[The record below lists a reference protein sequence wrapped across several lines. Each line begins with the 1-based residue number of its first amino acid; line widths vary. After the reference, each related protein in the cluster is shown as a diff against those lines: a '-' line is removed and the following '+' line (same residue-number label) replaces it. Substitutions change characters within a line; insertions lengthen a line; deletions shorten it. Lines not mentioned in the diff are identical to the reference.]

1 MHMDAGSRRVDNR
14 STIDHNCVPVQLRS
28 VRHKNSLALSL
39 SHTHTC
45 WRASSR
51 SSGVTVGDQQMS
63 TSSVIW
69 CFSRLRLM
77 VTDSHACRESQI
89 GRKDNNDR
97 QPACLRE
104 KLQVHTGYRI
114 HPTSV
119 SYSFLQ
125 LFSWML
131 VRSEWT
137 FSPEAPDAVCNWLE
151 NEERKINETRL
162 KKLQI
167 CKKKTNSTIW
177 TGAENAP
184 DHIVFQTETELSYIN
199 VGVTAAPLGGGRGP
213 HFLWGRGNSQ
223 LQALLTT
230 LTLLVLSL
238 VSCQAWQSGSHS
250 SFSVACIGLW
260 PLYDLSLPLI
270 SIKQQRKKKKK
281 KTQWLVVN
289 LKKQPQNTQNQFVLL
304 WSRGK

>member
-51 SSGVTVGDQQMS
+51 SSGVTVGDQHMS

-104 KLQVHTGYRI
+104 KLQVHTGCRI

-167 CKKKTNSTIW
+167 CKKKNKLNYLDRS
-177 TGAENAP
+177 
-184 DHIVFQTETELSYIN
+184 
-199 VGVTAAPLGGGRGP
+199 RK
-213 HFLWGRGNSQ
+213 
-223 LQALLTT
+223 
-230 LTLLVLSL
+230 
-238 VSCQAWQSGSHS
+238 CSGSHRVPDRNRAELHQCWGDGSPSWRGARATLPVRKREFTASGS
-250 SFSVACIGLW
+250 SNHINVAG
-260 PLYDLSLPLI
+260 SL
-270 SIKQQRKKKKK
+270 
-281 KTQWLVVN
+281 
-289 LKKQPQNTQNQFVLL
+289 F
-304 WSRGK
+304 G